1 MWELIKTSADNHDWT
16 PGKRGAGYIHARTN
30 TPDSFSLLNYSIR
43 TWNIG
48 PDKTDDI
55 DKELIRHRPIDVVV
69 FKFHITPSGGVIPS
83 PSGFQN
89 RTSKPDVAVISF
101 LRRKDNRLH
110 DGRDDV
116 RFNSAKKNAKD
127 TLKQF
132 LSSVFPRHS
141 HSLTWVKGGRGRGLM
156 LNDGTLITW
165 PVDKKGEPQHAG
177 MYEYLTNTKLPESH
191 SIQDFVEGIPFDIYE
206 DGTLAF
212 FSKDVSTELMTDL
225 SKIDYRLKVSAAD
238 PQGLAQ
244 QLRQLETEDQ
254 APRKEYEKLME
265 EMGGNQNWQTAKA
278 KWDKMH
284 SAVSGYDPN
293 DPFGDVPR
301 RAKAQELIKN
311 NIETIQQ
318 DPNALHN
325 AWLLVQHMDPDPEFQ
340 KWFIKYLNPNEKTE
354 HGGQNDYQYLLDRIQ
369 VGMGVP
375 QTYGTQTGSPGVE
388 GDEWNS
394 MSAFYTSNT
403 KKEFTKEDAFDLLDK
418 NNWDFNASEFWMGMN
433 DELEHEDVTHGDPD
447 MTAKIVA
454 DHLREHP
461 DYYTQ
466 LRTKI
471 SHSYQG
477 FDFHF
482 NTRTGEPCTCGY
494 APVGGKKLARRTASQ
509 AVRKIKNQDQ
519 KHLRSDEG
527 QEILDFLHRMISG
540 HGIEDKGEFGQGR
553 LPGIEGLVP
562 WIVKMIK
569 DQYIVPVHKSDLDKV
584 NPHFFRDPSNGR
596 APDEIEG
603 DPIVDMAYFWGDS
616 PDETPW
622 DRKIKIAEWNK
633 AKNVFTY
640 DFEERENSWFK
651 SEFPDKLV
659 SDINDNVGVVVAK
672 ITTNENLN
680 EFINLMSDHKE
691 LPIYAILRF
700 ENDNNLRTEEVGQ
713 KLTSEG
719 LNVRTVEYGPVYG
732 SVDNIKSY
740 LLDSVELSNQE
751 VAETKIPIDRS
762 VYHSIPWSTWQKW
775 FNATGAPARE
785 GKNVMEMTPYQVK
798 SAAIEHEAYLADLER
813 IERWKEYFGEIKA
826 DTKVYDIKDPE
837 FEGWTVNKIADAQV
851 AEAVGDLLGHCIGS
865 DEQPYK
871 DSIDR
876 GETEAYMLCDPDG
889 LPHASWHYDPYNEQL
904 AHVEGKSGNLE
915 GTETEEKYRKLVTEF
930 NNATDHDDYEG
941 GQGSGWTPD
950 HSYDSYVELPNPT
963 TVSDLQWQL
972 EDLYDA
978 AYHYEG
984 QYDWTLGENTE
995 IQMGDP
1001 DWPEICYDFVKNI
1014 TDEDAINFIQVLL
1027 NHSWFGHFVTE
1038 MKNNGYL
1045 GPDEVQ
1051 EQRED
1056 AEQYGYAAPVVILVD
1071 FLNKHNVNLEE
1082 IRSPSSMPE
1091 SIERNYGFT
1100 ADEYEKMKEKEPH
1113 YDWPEW
1119 EDLTDVMG
1127 LEHPARKR
1135 REQAEEFNREYQPYA
1150 WQRQYLL
1157 PHVDPRLLDH
1167 EIQHN
1172 PDAPI
1177 PPMDV
1182 GSMAFRNVAA
1192 VHEKGYNGD
1201 VAFLHFNRH
1210 TGEECYCGYGPTK
1223 VKKDLT
1229 RTASDAV
1236 RKVKNQKQKLFQSDE
1251 GMAALNALNMLIS
1264 GVPLGENDQGKV
1276 GNFPG
1281 LEKMVPWFV
1290 KQIKDG
1296 IMSYDSSF
1304 QEGFGYLAGS
1314 EDEIKDLKTSLAK
1327 KQSLKI
1333 GYFAPGALASN
1344 AYAARDSIPYASRS
1358 LEEAM
1363 QGLYDIDGFDIT
1375 PIELTKEENPKW
1387 VPVARTAE
1395 GYNYTGYAPVED
1407 AEQKDLDS
1415 FDVIL
1420 FSPAV
1425 FNEPRDWRNDSNE
1438 SPSLPSIVEQ
1448 TTQLRE
1454 LLGPD
1459 AQIILDANTLPKE
1472 AMDPSVVQ
1480 YDAEA
1485 LENFL
1490 PFSERPTKEE
1500 AVAVAAKGSGLSEE
1514 EILAGRN
1521 EHGRSPIIK
1530 AALEGLIFSR
1540 VQPYMQQLEEL
1551 ATMRESSIRRAP
1563 ASRSIK
1569 SLLSTEAA
1577 ESGNHPLKLSEV
1589 RVPNGKYTPYT
1600 QGSLR
1605 LMSNWINANNA
1616 PARKKVTAN
1625 GLKGA
1630 VNRSIKK
1637 LAYLQRLHED
1647 TGRGMAV
1654 DTDPTWD
1661 NEKFISLVAEEL
1673 KLSDY
1678 NDPRKFVFYTAMKD
1692 ATQALAGHDFDNDRE
1707 KNNAILEKAA
1717 ELALP
1722 QYEINVM
1729 DMNPVA
1735 ITAYADAHQRYVEHM
1750 EELRKIKEY
1759 YQEEEEPDVVHR
1771 FQDPA
1776 YEGWTVVELDDGDDE
1791 QLTRESQVLKHCI
1804 GESDSPNYR
1813 EAIISGNIRAFSLRD
1828 PDNIPKVTWH
1838 FNPDGSFAH
1847 IQGRTGASSEA
1858 VADFRPLVSEF
1869 NSIKGF
1875 DDDNGG
1881 VGTEQPLDEYGEPE
1895 DTYETLDEL
1904 ELWEATSMNDVIEQY
1919 DDPWSAASNQ
1929 VAEMEGADNQEY
1941 RLSDDA
1947 AIHRGGYDWYE
1958 IASDFFEGG
1967 SNKNY
1972 MRQRVFEIAHEDS
1985 VVDELVEAL
1994 DAHIANHGPEAW
2006 AKKLEGRGLPES
2018 EKPGEDQKQ
2027 MEMIAECS
2035 ECKGTGIGPND
2046 DFGAE
2051 TECGWCNGSGELR
2064 IEKEFGSDP
2073 RPWGYIADE
2082 NNETYQMYKAF
2093 RALHTNPSSGAFE
2106 EPDHITREQY
2116 DKMRE
2121 QSKDN
2126 SFVDYMPEW
2135 EKLYRSFGPDFE
2147 NRPLLQVGESYD
2159 RGYLPTSQDPRSYQE
2174 SPVTEF
2180 VGSTCKHCKGT
2191 GVINSEEYGEME
2203 CSSCGGTGRRDDYVE
2218 TVTFGAGRPC
2228 AACNETGKVISPKS
2242 GQEIECQNCKGTGI
2256 DHSGSQKVYE
2266 HDDSAWG
2273 ADVEGLGQI
2282 PGQTYMA
2289 KLTTEERAAAWD
2301 TPFNKLSAAQKAH
2314 VSGLKVLDPDS
2325 VWTEIS

>member
-1 MWELIKTSADNHDWT
+1 MWDLHKTSTDNHHWT
-16 PGKRGAGYIHARTN
+16 PGSLGAGYLYARSN
-30 TPDSFSLLNYSIR
+30 TPDSMNLLDYSMR

-48 PDKTDDI
+48 PDDTQDVHRTWQREDYSTPTLFEFYISPTGGIHDGGKGFKNRTG
-55 DKELIRHRPIDVVV
+55 RPI
-69 FKFHITPSGGVIPS
+69 
-83 PSGFQN
+83 N
-89 RTSKPDVAVISF
+89 AV
-101 LRRKDNRLH
+101 LEVLHRKDNRLYNGH
-110 DGRDDV
+110 DEIKVNRLSNTDHALGLQNFYDADQAPRLEYQDLINQNNGDWQKVKQQWIADGKGTENDVFNDISSGRSEQSKQYIKQNINEIMQDPKAVNKAWLLVQHMDTDPEFQQWFWHYLDPTKHQQEYQYLTDRMAV
-116 RFNSAKKNAKD
+116 GQGLPQQFNTQTGASGQVSPVQTAPDASSYFAKQAWDMTPLSAAEELKLHLAGIEPKVSH
-127 TLKQF
+127 TL
-132 LSSVFPRHS
+132 S
-141 HSLTWVKGGRGRGLM
+141 WVKGGKGRGLM
-156 LNDGTLITW
+156 RFDGSLITW
-165 PVDKKGEPQHAG
+165 PVNKKGEPQHAD
-177 MYEYLTNTKLPESH
+177 MYEYLTGETLPESH
-191 SIQDFVEGIPFDIYE
+191 SVQDFILGVPFDIYE

-212 FSKDVSTELMTDL
+212 FGEVAPEMLTDIN
-225 SKIDYRLKVSAAD
+225 KIDYRLKTSKVAAKSV
-238 PQGLAQ
+238 
-244 QLRQLETEDQ
+244 EKFTE
-254 APRKEYEKLME
+254 
-265 EMGGNQNWQTAKA
+265 
-278 KWDKMH
+278 
-284 SAVSGYDPN
+284 
-293 DPFGDVPR
+293 
-301 RAKAQELIKN
+301 
-311 NIETIQQ
+311 
-318 DPNALHN
+318 
-325 AWLLVQHMDPDPEFQ
+325 
-340 KWFIKYLNPNEKTE
+340 
-354 HGGQNDYQYLLDRIQ
+354 
-369 VGMGVP
+369 
-375 QTYGTQTGSPGVE
+375 
-388 GDEWNS
+388 
-394 MSAFYTSNT
+394 
-403 KKEFTKEDAFDLLDK
+403 EDAIELMQKHKFDFDT
-418 NNWDFNASEFWMGMN
+418 NEFAMGMN

-603 DPIVDMAYFWGDS
+603 DPIVDMAYFWGER

-622 DRKIKIAEWNK
+622 DRKTKIAEWNK
-633 AKNVFTY
+633 AKNIFTY
-640 DFEERENSWFK
+640 GFEERENSWFEA
-651 SEFPDKLV
+651 EFKDKVV

-672 ITTNENLN
+672 LTTDEQINK
-680 EFINLMSDHKE
+680 FINLMSNHKDI
-691 LPIYAILRF
+691 PIYVILRI
-700 ENDNNLRTEEVGQ
+700 DQNLYNSETIGT
-713 KLTSEG
+713 KLASEG
-719 LNVRTVEYGPVYG
+719 LNVRSVDFGPVYG
-732 SVDNIKSY
+732 SVEEIKSY

-751 VAETKIPIDRS
+751 VAETEIPIDRS

-813 IERWKEYFGEIKA
+813 IERWKEYFGKIKA

-837 FEGWTVNKIADAQV
+837 FQGWTVNKIADAQV

-876 GETEAYMLCDPDG
+876 GETEAYMLCDPEG
-889 LPHASWHYDPYNEQL
+889 LPHASWHYDPYSDYL

-930 NNATDHDDYEG
+930 NDATEHDDYDG
-941 GQGSGWTPD
+941 GQGNGWIPD
-950 HSYDSYVELPNPT
+950 PPYDSYIELPSPT
-963 TVSDLQWQL
+963 TVSDLQWQI
-972 EDLYDA
+972 EDLWDA
-978 AYHYEG
+978 AYHYAE
-984 QYDWTLGENTE
+984 QYDWTIGEQTE
-995 IQMGDP
+995 IDMGSP
-1001 DWPEICYDFVKNI
+1001 DWDEVCEDFSNI
-1014 TDEDAINFIQVLL
+1014 SNHDAINFIQSLL
-1027 NHSWFGHFVTE
+1027 NHNWFGTFAYN
-1038 MKNNGYL
+1038 MKELGYFS
-1045 GPDEVQ
+1045 PDVVE
-1051 EQRED
+1051 EQRE
-1056 AEQYGYAAPVVILVD
+1056 EVEEYGNESPIIILVD
-1071 FLNKHNVNLEE
+1071 FLKKHNVNIEE
-1082 IRSPSSMPE
+1082 IRRSGSMPE
-1091 SIERNYGFT
+1091 SIERNHGFT
-1100 ADEYEKMKEKEPH
+1100 ADEYERMKEKEPH

-1119 EDLTDVMG
+1119 EDLTDIMG
-1127 LEHPARKR
+1127 LEHPVRTQ
-1135 REQAEEFNREYQPYA
+1135 REQAEEFNREYQPYS
-1150 WQRQYLL
+1150 WTRQHLL
-1157 PHVDPRLLDH
+1157 PHVDPRLLNH
-1167 EIQHN
+1167 EVQHN

-1201 VAFLHFNRH
+1201 IAFLHFNRH

-1296 IMSYDSSF
+1296 IMRYDSSF

-1314 EDEIKDLKTSLAK
+1314 ENEIKDFKTDLSRR
-1327 KQSLKI
+1327 QSLKI
-1333 GYFAPGALASN
+1333 GYFAPGALSSN

-1363 QGLYDIDGFDIT
+1363 DRLYDKDGFDIT

-1407 AEQKDLDS
+1407 AEPKDLDS

-1425 FNEPRDWRNDSNE
+1425 FNEPRDQRNGSNE
-1438 SPSLPSIVEQ
+1438 CASLPSIVEQ

-1490 PFSERPTKEE
+1490 PFSERPTEEE
-1500 AVAVAAKGSGLSEE
+1500 AVAVAAKSSGESEE

-1521 EHGRSPIIK
+1521 EYGRSPIIK
-1530 AALEGLIFSR
+1530 AALEGLVFSR

-1551 ATMRESSIRRAP
+1551 ATMRESSVRLGP
-1563 ASRSIK
+1563 ASRSIT
-1569 SLLSTEAA
+1569 SLLSTEAV

-1589 RVPNGKYTPYT
+1589 RIPNNRYTPYT

-1605 LMSNWINANNA
+1605 SMSNWINANNA

-1625 GLKGA
+1625 ALKGA

-1661 NEKFISLVAEEL
+1661 NERFISLVSEEL

-1692 ATQALAGHDFDNDRE
+1692 ATQALAGYDFDSDRE

-1804 GESDSPNYR
+1804 GESTQPNYR
-1813 EAIISGNIRAFSLRD
+1813 EAILNGNIRAFSLRD
-1828 PDNIPKVTWH
+1828 PDNLPKVTWH
-1838 FNPDGSFAH
+1838 FNPDGTFAH

-1858 VADFRPLVSEF
+1858 VAEFRPLVSEF
-1869 NSIKGF
+1869 NRIKGL

-1881 VGTEQPLDEYGEPE
+1881 VGEEQPLDEYGEPE
-1895 DTYETLDEL
+1895 ETYETIDEV
-1904 ELWEATSMNDVIEQY
+1904 ELWEATSMDSVIEQY

-1929 VAEMEGADNQEY
+1929 VAEMEGVDNQEY

-1947 AIHRGGYDWYE
+1947 NIYRGSYDWTE

-1967 SNKNY
+1967 DVRNY
-1972 MRQRVFEIAHEDS
+1972 MRQRLFEIAHEDS

-1994 DAHIANHGPEAW
+1994 DHHIETYGPEAW
-2006 AKKLEGRGLPES
+2006 AEKLKGRGLPES

-2035 ECKGTGIGPND
+2035 ECKGSGFITSED
-2046 DFGAE
+2046 DGSE
-2051 TECGWCNGSGELR
+2051 MTCPVCSGSGELR

-2073 RPWGYIADE
+2073 RGYGYITDE
-2082 NNETYQMYKAF
+2082 DNENYQMYKAF

-2106 EPDHITREQY
+2106 EPDHITLEQY
-2116 DKMRE
+2116 QKIKE
-2121 QSKDN
+2121 LAKDN
-2126 SFVDYMPEW
+2126 PFADYMPKW
-2135 EKLYRSFGPDFE
+2135 EELYRSFGPDFE
-2147 NRPLLQVGESYD
+2147 NRPLLQVGGGGF

-2174 SPVTEF
+2174 SQVIE
-2180 VGSTCKHCKGT
+2180 GIESDCKMCKGT
-2191 GVINSEEYGEME
+2191 GITNSEEYGELE
-2203 CSSCGGTGRRDDYVE
+2203 CIGCNGTGRRVYPE
-2218 TVTFGAGRPC
+2218 SVTFGPAQ
-2228 AACNETGKVISPKS
+2228 
-2242 GQEIECQNCKGTGI
+2242 QEI
-2256 DHSGSQKVYE
+2256 YE

-2289 KLTTEERAAAWD
+2289 KLTAEERAAAWD
-2301 TPFNKLSAAQKAH
+2301 TPFNRLSAAQKAH
-2314 VSGLKVLDPDS
+2314 VSGLEVIDPESIWDFN
-2325 VWTEIS
+2325 

>member
-1 MWELIKTSADNHDWT
+1 MWDLHKTSTDNHHWT
-16 PGKRGAGYIHARTN
+16 PGSLGAGYLYARSN
-30 TPDSFSLLNYSIR
+30 TPDSMNLLDYSMR

-48 PDKTDDI
+48 PDDTQDI
-55 DKELIRHRPIDVVV
+55 HRTWQREDYSTPIL
-69 FKFHITPSGGVIPS
+69 FEFYISPTGGVHDGGK
-83 PSGFQN
+83 GFKN
-89 RTSKPDVAVISF
+89 RTGRPVNAV
-101 LRRKDNRLH
+101 LEVLHRKDNRLYNGH
-110 DGRDDV
+110 DEIKVNR
-116 RFNSAKKNAKD
+116 
-127 TLKQF
+127 
-132 LSSVFPRHS
+132 LSSNWDMTPLSAAEELKLHLAGIEPKVS
-141 HSLTWVKGGRGRGLM
+141 HTLSWVKGDKGRGLM
-156 LNDGTLITW
+156 RFDGSLITW
-165 PVDKKGEPQHAG
+165 PVNKKGEPQHAD
-177 MYEYLTNTKLPESH
+177 MYEYLTGETLPEAH
-191 SIQDFVEGIPFDIYE
+191 SVQDFILGVPFDIYE

-212 FSKDVSTELMTDL
+212 FGDVAPEMLTDIN
-225 SKIDYRLKVSAAD
+225 KIDYRLKTSKVAAKSPD
-238 PQGLAQ
+238 KF
-244 QLRQLETEDQ
+244 TEED
-254 APRKEYEKLME
+254 AIELM
-265 EMGGNQNWQTAKA
+265 
-278 KWDKMH
+278 
-284 SAVSGYDPN
+284 
-293 DPFGDVPR
+293 
-301 RAKAQELIKN
+301 
-311 NIETIQQ
+311 
-318 DPNALHN
+318 
-325 AWLLVQHMDPDPEFQ
+325 Q
-340 KWFIKYLNPNEKTE
+340 KHKF
-354 HGGQNDYQYLLDRIQ
+354 DFD
-369 VGMGVP
+369 
-375 QTYGTQTGSPGVE
+375 S
-388 GDEWNS
+388 
-394 MSAFYTSNT
+394 
-403 KKEFTKEDAFDLLDK
+403 KEFA
-418 NNWDFNASEFWMGMN
+418 MGMN

-622 DRKIKIAEWNK
+622 DRKTKIAEWDK
-633 AKNVFTY
+633 AKNIFTY
-640 DFEERENSWFK
+640 DFEERENSWFRA
-651 SEFPDKLV
+651 EFKDKV
-659 SDINDNVGVVVAK
+659 VDDINDNVGVVVAK
-672 ITTNENLN
+672 LTTDEQINK
-680 EFINLMSDHKE
+680 FINLMSNHKDI
-691 LPIYAILRF
+691 PIYVILPF
-700 ENDNNLRTEEVGQ
+700 PIDQNLYNSETIGT
-713 KLTSEG
+713 KLASEG
-719 LNVRTVEYGPVYG
+719 LNVRSVDFGTVYN
-732 SVDNIKSY
+732 SVDNIKHY

-762 VYHSIPWSTWQKW
+762 VYHSIPWNTWQKW

-798 SAAIEHEAYLADLER
+798 SAAIEHEAYLADLEK
-813 IERWKEYFGEIKA
+813 IEQWKEYFGKIKA
-826 DTKVYDIKDPE
+826 DTKVYDIKNPE

-889 LPHASWHYDPYNEQL
+889 LPHASWHYDPYSDDL

-930 NNATDHDDYEG
+930 NDATEHNDYDG
-941 GQGSGWTPD
+941 GQGNGWIPD
-950 HSYDSYVELPNPT
+950 PPYDSYIELPNPT

-972 EDLYDA
+972 EDLWDA
-978 AYHYEG
+978 AYHYAE
-984 QYDWTLGENTE
+984 QYDWTIGETTE
-995 IQMGDP
+995 IDMGSP
-1001 DWPEICYDFVKNI
+1001 DWEEVCENFSVISNH
-1014 TDEDAINFIQVLL
+1014 DAINFIQCLL
-1027 NHSWFGHFVTE
+1027 NHNWFGTFAYN
-1038 MKNNGYL
+1038 MKELGYFS
-1045 GPDEVQ
+1045 PDVVE
-1051 EQRED
+1051 EQRE
-1056 AEQYGYAAPVVILVD
+1056 EVEEYGNESPIIVLVD
-1071 FLNKHNVNLEE
+1071 FLKKHNVNLEE
-1082 IRSPSSMPE
+1082 INRSGSMPE
-1091 SIERNYGFT
+1091 SIERNNGFT
-1100 ADEYEKMKEKEPH
+1100 ADEYERMKEKEPH

-1127 LEHPARKR
+1127 LENPVRTQ
-1135 REQAEEFNREYQPYA
+1135 REQAEEFNREYQPYSWA
-1150 WQRQYLL
+1150 RQYLL
-1157 PHVDPRLLDH
+1157 PHVDPRLLNH
-1167 EIQHN
+1167 EVQHN

-1251 GMAALNALNMLIS
+1251 GMAALNGLNMLIS

-1296 IMSYDSSF
+1296 IMRYDSSF
-1304 QEGFGYLAGS
+1304 QEGFGYLAGN
-1314 EDEIKDLKTSLAK
+1314 EDDIKDFKTDLSK
-1327 KQSLKI
+1327 RQSLKI
-1333 GYFAPGALASN
+1333 GYFAPGALSSN

-1363 QGLYDIDGFDIT
+1363 QGLYDSNGFDIT

-1387 VPVARTAE
+1387 VPVAKTAE

-1407 AEQKDLDS
+1407 AEPKDLDS

-1472 AMDPSVVQ
+1472 AMNPSSIR
-1480 YDAEA
+1480 YDIEV

-1490 PFSERPTKEE
+1490 PYSERPTEEE
-1500 AVAVAAKGSGLSEE
+1500 AVAVAAKSSGQSEE

-1530 AALEGLIFSR
+1530 SALEGLIFSR

-1563 ASRSIK
+1563 ASRSIT
-1569 SLLSTEAA
+1569 SLLSTEAV

-1678 NDPRKFVFYTAMKD
+1678 NDPRMFVFYTAMKD
-1692 ATQALAGHDFDNDRE
+1692 ATQALAGYDFDSDRE

-1858 VADFRPLVSEF
+1858 VAEFRPLVSEF
-1869 NSIKGF
+1869 NRIKGL

-1947 AIHRGGYDWYE
+1947 AIHRGGYDWDE

-1967 SNKNY
+1967 DVRNY

-1994 DAHIANHGPEAW
+1994 DAHIADHGPEAW
-2006 AKKLEGRGLPES
+2006 AEKLRGRGLPES

-2126 SFVDYMPEW
+2126 PFVDYMPEW

-2289 KLTTEERAAAWD
+2289 KLTAEERAAAWD

-2314 VSGLKVLDPDS
+2314 VSGLEVLDPESIWDFN
-2325 VWTEIS
+2325 